1 MLRKWPQHG
10 YELSAQ
16 VHIFYNGLNYSMRAL
31 INMVSGG
38 LITSKDCK
46 RGKSIV

>member
-1 MLRKWPQHG
+1 MLRKCRQHR

-16 VHIFYNGLNYSMRAL
+16 VQMFYNGLNYSMRAL

-38 LITSKDCK
+38 LITSKDRK